1 MGFSSVMGVLHRTHF
16 LINDE
21 HVPQETIWPQ
31 GFNNTL
37 AVFTE
42 HTRHSS
48 ICIVNKIKVEMLY
61 HLKSASCVCST
72 QKI

>member
-31 GFNNTL
+31 GFNNVL
-37 AVFTE
+37 AIFTE

-48 ICIVNKIKVEMLY
+48 ICAVNKIQVNAKDDQN
-61 HLKSASCVCST
+61 KKNC
-72 QKI
+72 